1 MTGNTAYIN
10 VFDRQRLVDNDKRAR
25 QQADR
30 SATFLHDRAFD
41 ALSDRLRDIR
51 HNFPLTL
58 HMGYLG
64 NDARLGA
71 YREAG
76 GIHNLMHMRLSP
88 SLITQREGV
97 QELVGDEEAL
107 PFFNG
112 DLDLITSC
120 GNLHTV
126 NDLPGALIQ
135 MMRALKPDGA
145 FIAVMPGGETLYEL
159 RQAMMTA
166 ELELR
171 DGVAPRVAPFADKQ
185 QMGALMQRAGFNLPV
200 VDSDVIHVS
209 YPDIFALIRDLRAFG
224 EGNAIAERAR
234 DYPGRDFFRRVDD
247 TYRAKFGENDNGRIN
262 ARFELIYLIGWRPHE
277 SQQKPLKPGSAEAR
291 LADVLESEEVGTG
304 VGVDDDS

>member
-1 MTGNTAYIN
+1 MCAQVTP
-10 VFDRQRLVDNDKRAR
+10 VFDRARVVQNRLRAR
-25 QQADR
+25 YKGDEDAN
-30 SATFLHDRAFD
+30 FLHDRAFD
-41 ALSDRLRDIR
+41 ALTDRLRDIR
-51 HNFPLTL
+51 REFPLAL
-58 HMGYLG
+58 HTGYLG
-64 NDARLGA
+64 DDDRLGA
-71 YREAG
+71 YREAA
-76 GIHNLMHMRLSP
+76 GIGEALLHMSP
-88 SLITQREGV
+88 APGLVDQRAGITPLI
-97 QELVGDEEAL
+97 GDEEAL

-112 DLDLITSC
+112 DFDMITSC

-145 FIAVMPGGETLYEL
+145 FVAVMPGGESLYEL

-166 ELELR
+166 ELALR
-171 DGVAPRVAPFADKQ
+171 HGAAPRVAPFADKQ

-209 YPDIFALIRDLRAFG
+209 YPDIFALMHDLRAFG

-234 DYPGRDFFRRVDD
+234 DYPGRDFFRRVDE
-247 TYRAKFGENDNGRIN
+247 TYRARFGEDGNGRID

-277 SQQKPLKPGSAEAR
+277 SQQKPLRPGSAEAR
-291 LADVLESEEVGTG
+291 LADALESEEVSTG